1 MRIRIRDQGSSQPGI
16 RDNTTDPQHCSTRT
30 FFVCSEEHLLKSLK
44 KAGGLNYDKAYII
57 LAKVRKLQFFYSFHL
72 NFFVSADF

>member
-1 MRIRIRDQGSSQPGI
+1 MQIQIRDPGSCQPGI
-16 RDNTTDPQHCSTRT
+16 RDNTSDSQHCSKRT

-57 LAKVRKLQFFYSFHL
+57 LAKVP
-72 NFFVSADF
+72 

>member
-1 MRIRIRDQGSSQPGI
+1 MRIRIRDPGSCELGI
-16 RDNTTDPQHCSTRT
+16 RYNTSDPQVTVL

-57 LAKVRKLQFFYSFHL
+57 LAKVRNS
-72 NFFVSADF
+72 NFSIVFI